1 MLSKTLGIVF
11 SNMHDTMMGK
21 LTENRTMASVPFG
34 GRYRLVD
41 FVLSNMI
48 NSDVKDVG
56 IITKSNYQSLMDHVG
71 NGKEWD
77 LSRKNGGLTILPP
90 YGRMESVFYRGRLEA
105 LGNIYSYIKE
115 SKAELVIMTDCDNI
129 ASIDYS
135 DILRYHKGKDADVT
149 VVYQNKAIA
158 DSVHR
163 DVTTISMAEHH
174 RHQQTSARANRGR
187 CGQHQ
192 LLQFYPGRFA
202 DGQPAPENLRIR
214 VQWLCC

>member
-56 IITKSNYQSLMDHVG
+56 VITKSNYQSLMDHVG

-90 YGRMESVFYRGRLEA
+90 YGRMESF
-105 LGNIYSYIKE
+105 
-115 SKAELVIMTDCDNI
+115 
-129 ASIDYS
+129 
-135 DILRYHKGKDADVT
+135 T
-149 VVYQNKAIA
+149 VVDWKRWEIFTA
-158 DSVHR
+158 
-163 DVTTISMAEHH
+163 
-174 RHQQTSARANRGR
+174 TSRNPKRSWS
-187 CGQHQ
+187 
-192 LLQFYPGRFA
+192 L
-202 DGQPAPENLRIR
+202 
-214 VQWLCC
+214 